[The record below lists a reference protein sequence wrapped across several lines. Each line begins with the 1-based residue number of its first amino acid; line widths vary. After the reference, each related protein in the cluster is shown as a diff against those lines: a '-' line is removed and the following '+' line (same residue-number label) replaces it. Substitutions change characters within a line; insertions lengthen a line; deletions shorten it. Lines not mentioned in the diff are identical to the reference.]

1 MTSLSEKNQAL
12 MSNVWIELKADRLLE
27 NLSVIRAS
35 AGVKNEVMA
44 VIKAN
49 GYGHGLHQVARAL
62 DGHVLY
68 LGVSSIKEA
77 LELKELNLQSRIF
90 LFGRLFPNDIG
101 AVLLEGITLSVSSL
115 TEAEDIA
122 SVAQSFG
129 KTAKIHIKVD
139 TGMGRMG
146 IPLDRAVAD
155 IERISKMAGLEIEGI
170 YSHFPAAE
178 IADPFRDRQTRDF
191 DLLVRALEAKNIF
204 IRFKHLQNSAA
215 CFSLKP
221 DCTNLIRPGLALY
234 GIHGCAESAEK
245 KLPDSAPEANLSLG
259 SRHSPQ
265 PPIAANLKPVLSLK
279 AKIVHVKR
287 LSPGATAGYG
297 RKFTAKDP
305 ATIGIL
311 PIGYSQGYSY
321 SAWEK
326 AQILFQGKRFPLA
339 GRISMDY
346 MTVNFGNQHVKPGE
360 IATLIGEDTGDCITA
375 NEVANW
381 AGTIPYEIITALQ
394 YYLPRIIV

>member
-1 MTSLSEKNQAL
+1 MDKAHPGAAQNQN
-12 MSNVWIELKADRLLE
+12 MSNVWVELKANRLLE
-27 NLSVIRAS
+27 NLSIIRAS

-49 GYGHGLHQVARAL
+49 GYGHGLHQVARTL

-77 LELKELNLQSRIF
+77 LELKELNLKSRIF
-90 LFGRLFPNDIG
+90 LFGRLFPNEIG

-129 KTAKIHIKVD
+129 KTAKIHVKID

-155 IERISKMAGLEIEGI
+155 LERISKMPALEIEGI

-178 IADPFRDRQTRDF
+178 IADKFRDQQIRDF
-191 DLLVRALEAKNIF
+191 DLLVRALESKNIF

-221 DCTNLIRPGLALY
+221 ECTNLIRPGLALF
-234 GIHGCAESAEK
+234 GIQPSFSSEPSV
-245 KLPDSAPEANLSLG
+245 
-259 SRHSPQ
+259 Q
-265 PPIAANLKPVLSLK
+265 PPKPLKPVLSLK
-279 AKIVHVKR
+279 AKVIHVKR

-311 PIGYSQGYSY
+311 PIGYSQGYSF

-346 MTVNFGNQHVKPGE
+346 MTINFGNQHVKPGE
-360 IATLIGEDTGDCITA
+360 IATLLGEDTGDCITA
-375 NEVANW
+375 NEIANW
-381 AGTIPYEIITALQ
+381 AGTIPYEIVTALQ